1 MKAPRFFFF
10 FFLSLLLQAGRG
22 MEWWKRCMK
31 NKRNEEKSD
40 LLGIH
45 LSLWIN
51 KGNLGWFLPVG
62 LLADRR
68 GERSDTAELRGAG
81 ITSKHTL
88 QITAPV
94 WESLIQILVCPTRN
108 PMWCSTSPHKNVT
121 WSKRECILP
130 CLFLDFHMF
139 RYATDTHVWSVIYVL
154 WLPFSFLAQIFCNFA
169 QFFPEKNSWLSPLS
183 QER

>member
-1 MKAPRFFFF
+1 
-10 FFLSLLLQAGRG
+10 

-130 CLFLDFHMF
+130 CRFLDFHMF
-139 RYATDTHVWSVIYVL
+139 RYTTDTHVWSVIYIL
-154 WLPFSFLAQIFCNFA
+154 WLPFSFLAHIFCNFA

>member
-1 MKAPRFFFF
+1 
-10 FFLSLLLQAGRG
+10 

-31 NKRNEEKSD
+31 NKKNEEKSG

-45 LSLWIN
+45 LSYWIN

-94 WESLIQILVCPTRN
+94 WESLVQILVRPTRN
-108 PMWCSTSPHKNVT
+108 PVWCNMCPQQKNVT
-121 WSKRECILP
+121 GRRAYAALW
-130 CLFLDFHMF
+130 FLNSHMLSHT
-139 RYATDTHVWSVIYVL
+139 RGKQVWLVIYMV
-154 WLPFSFLAQIFCNFA
+154 WLPSSFLAQIFWNFYPV
-169 QFFPEKNSWLSPLS
+169 FPGKKNPLYFHLYHALEL
-183 QER
+183 QLKRER